1 MTIPDRVQKHD
12 RIVRMYLIGYNYCTQ
27 SKMIACIFLSEFQFL
42 PFGGNIKWEGCGAYV
57 GNDVMN
63 ASNSIIIMKGF

>member
-1 MTIPDRVQKHD
+1 
-12 RIVRMYLIGYNYCTQ
+12 
-27 SKMIACIFLSEFQFL
+27 MIACIFLSEFQFL

-57 GNDVMN
+57 GDDVMN